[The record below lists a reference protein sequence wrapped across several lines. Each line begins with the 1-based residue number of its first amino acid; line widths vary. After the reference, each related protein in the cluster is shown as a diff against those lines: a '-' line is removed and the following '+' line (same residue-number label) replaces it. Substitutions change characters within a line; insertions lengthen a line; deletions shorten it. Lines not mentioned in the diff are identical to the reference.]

1 MAHRGTAGEPRGL
14 SQAQYDSGTVTI
26 SAPFCAWCGEAIPR
40 RSGPG
45 RPARYCR
52 RSHRQRAFEARREA
66 ERRGISP
73 DEVLLSRFAWD
84 RLRDALY
91 RLEAAAQDVALDVGS
106 GRPTKADYA
115 EALGHLTGAV
125 RELQEIAVEPTA
137 MTD

>member
-1 MAHRGTAGEPRGL
+1 MTN
-14 SQAQYDSGTVTI
+14 
-26 SAPFCAWCGEAIPR
+26 SAPFCAWCGEAIPSR
-40 RSGPG
+40 AGPG

-52 RSHRQRAFEARREA
+52 RSHRQRAYEARREA
-66 ERRGISP
+66 ERRGLSP

-91 RLEAAAQDVALDVGS
+91 RLEAAAQDVTLDVGS

-115 EALGHLTGAV
+115 QALGHLAAAV

-137 MTD
+137 MMD